1 MLIALL
7 LERALHLG
15 ELFLQEVALH
25 HLHCELVIETFSKS
39 NTNHV
44 RTPTVNPRQK
54 ADKANQGLINY
65 LLLEFARLLALLDRL
80 GLQGLNPCSVLIDL
94 HNEPGGH
101 ILGLGL

>member
-1 MLIALL
+1 
-7 LERALHLG
+7 
-15 ELFLQEVALH
+15 
-25 HLHCELVIETFSKS
+25 
-39 NTNHV
+39 
-44 RTPTVNPRQK
+44 
-54 ADKANQGLINY
+54 